1 MTFHSILFEKAED
14 SRKKETSEV
23 PPFFVDLNLD
33 QVIGSITAGRKEY
46 DLQSFFYTLLHEI
59 DAIAYRHE
67 ILRDLENHTL
77 FEYIRSFAQKMRAM
91 RERLAQADKL
101 HYTYQKER
109 WFVDAVETYCDAV
122 ACLERDLSLADIGSR
137 GFAALR
143 DYVTGYAGSQR
154 FTALLAETQQLQAEL
169 SSVKYCLLIKGSSV
183 KVRAYDGESDYSAD
197 VEETFAKFKQGA
209 VKDYRV
215 KFRSWP
221 EMDHVEAQI
230 LNLVARLYP
239 DIFGHLDAYC
249 TKHAQYLDETL
260 ATFDREV
267 QFYLAYLE
275 YIAPLKR
282 AGLPFCYP
290 HISETAKDVY
300 DDDGFDLALASKL
313 VAEHLPVVCN
323 DFALKGTERIIVVT
337 GPNQG
342 GKTTFAR
349 AFGQLH
355 YLASLGCP
363 VPGRQAQLFLCDQLF
378 THFEKEE
385 TISDLRGK
393 LQDDLVRIHTIV
405 HQATSNSMVIL
416 NEMFT
421 STTLDDALFLS
432 QKIMEQLLQLDVLCV
447 WVTFIDEL
455 ASFDEQTVSMVS
467 TIVPDNPAERTFKI
481 VRKPADGLAYALA
494 IAEKYRLTYD
504 GVKER
509 IHP

>member
-1 MTFHSILFEKAED
+1 MTFHSILFERAED
-14 SRKKETSEV
+14 SRKKETREA
-23 PPFFVDLNLD
+23 PLFLVDLNLD
-33 QVIGSITAGRKEY
+33 QVIDAITAGRQEY
-46 DLQSFFYTLLHEI
+46 NLQPFFYTPLHDTDGI
-59 DAIAYRHE
+59 TYRHE
-67 ILRDLENHTL
+67 ILRDLENHML
-77 FEYIRSFAQKMRAM
+77 FEYLRSFAQKMRAM
-91 RERLAQADKL
+91 RERLARADKL
-101 HYTYQKER
+101 HYIYQKER

-122 ACLERDLSLADIGSR
+122 ACLERDLSLVDVRSR
-137 GFAALR
+137 GFAAFR

-169 SSVKYCLLIKGSSV
+169 SSVKYCVIIKGSSV
-183 KVRAYDGESDYSAD
+183 KVRAYTSESDYSAD

-209 VKDYRV
+209 VKDYLV

-230 LNLVARLYP
+230 LSLVAKLYP

-275 YIAPLKR
+275 YIAVLKR

-290 HISETAKDVY
+290 HLSETGKDVFDY
-300 DDDGFDLALASKL
+300 EGFDLALASKL
-313 VAEHLPVVCN
+313 VAEHAPVVCN

-363 VPGRQAQLFLCDQLF
+363 VPGRQAQLFLCDRLF

-385 TISDLRGK
+385 TIADLRGK

-405 HQATSNSMVIL
+405 QQATSNSIVIL

-432 QKIMEQLLQLDVLCV
+432 QKIMEQLFQLDVLCV

-455 ASFDEQTVSMVS
+455 ASFGEQTVSMVS
-467 TIVPDNPAERTFKI
+467 TVVPDNPAERTFKI
-481 VRKPADGLAYALA
+481 VRRPADGLAYALS
-494 IAEKYRLTYD
+494 IAEKYRLTYA
-504 GVKER
+504 GIKER
-509 IHP
+509 IHS

>member
-1 MTFHSILFEKAED
+1 MTFQSILYEKAEE
-14 SRKKETSEV
+14 SRSKETREA

-33 QVIGSITAGRKEY
+33 QIVSSITAGRQEY
-46 DLQSFFYTLLHEI
+46 DLPPFFYTPLHEI

-67 ILRDLENHTL
+67 ILRDLEHQAL
-77 FEYIRSFAQKMRAM
+77 LEYIRSFAQKMRAM
-91 RERLAQADKL
+91 HERLAQTDKL
-101 HYTYQKER
+101 YYHYQKER
-109 WFVDAVETYCDAV
+109 WFLDAVETYCDAV
-122 ACLERDLSLADIGSR
+122 TCLERDLSLADIRSR

-143 DYVTGYAGSQR
+143 DYVTDYARSQR

-169 SSVKYCLLIKGSSV
+169 SSVKYCVLIKGSSV
-183 KVRAYDGESDYSAD
+183 RVRAYDGESDYSAD

-215 KFRSWP
+215 KFRSWS

-230 LNLVARLYP
+230 LDLVARLFP

-249 TKHAQYLDETL
+249 AKHTQYLDEAL

-282 AGLPFCYP
+282 AGLSFCFP
-290 HISETAKDVY
+290 QMSETAKDVY
-300 DDDGFDLALASKL
+300 DYDGFDLALASKL
-313 VAEHLPVVCN
+313 MAEHAPVVCN
-323 DFALKGTERIIVVT
+323 DFALKGAERIIVVT

-355 YLASLGCP
+355 YLACLGCP
-363 VPGRQAQLFLCDQLF
+363 VPGREAQLLLYDRLL

-385 TISDLRGK
+385 TIADLRGK

-405 HQATSNSMVIL
+405 QQATSSSIVIL

-432 QKIMEQLLQLDVLCV
+432 EKIMEQLLRLDVLCV

-455 ASFDEQTVSMVS
+455 ASFAEQTVSMVS
-467 TIVPDNPAERTFKI
+467 TVVPDNPAERTFKI
-481 VRKPADGLAYALA
+481 VRKPADGLAYALS
-494 IAEKYRLTYD
+494 IAEKYRLTYNV
-504 GVKER
+504 VKER
-509 IHP
+509 IHS

>member
-1 MTFHSILFEKAED
+1 MTFHSILYEKAED
-14 SRKKETSEV
+14 SDKKETSQA

-33 QVIGSITAGRKEY
+33 QIIGSIMTGRKEY
-46 DLQSFFYTLLHEI
+46 DLQPFFYTPLHEF
-59 DAIAYRHE
+59 DAITYRHE
-67 ILRDLENHTL
+67 VLRDLENQAL
-77 FEYIRSFAQKMRAM
+77 FENLRSFAQKMRAM

-101 HYTYQKER
+101 YYHYQKEH
-109 WFVDAVETYCDAV
+109 WFVEAVETYCDAV
-122 ACLERDLSLADIGSR
+122 TGLEHDLSLVEVRSR
-137 GFAALR
+137 GFVAFR
-143 DYVTGYAGSQR
+143 DYVTDYTHSQL
-154 FTALLAETQQLQAEL
+154 FTALLTETQQLQDEL
-169 SSVKYCLLIKGSSV
+169 SSVKYCVLIKGSSV
-183 KVRAYDGESDYSAD
+183 KVRAYDGESDYSAE

-230 LNLVARLYP
+230 LSLVARLFP

-249 TKHAQYLDETL
+249 TTHARYLDTTL
-260 ATFDREV
+260 AAFDREV

-290 HISETAKDVY
+290 HLSEAAKDVY
-300 DDDGFDLALASKL
+300 DYDGFDLALASKL
-313 VAEHLPVVCN
+313 VAEHMPVVCN
-323 DFALKGTERIIVVT
+323 DFSLSGAERIIVVT

-349 AFGQLH
+349 AFGQVH

-363 VPGRQAQLFLCDQLF
+363 VPGRQAQLFLWDQLF

-385 TISDLRGK
+385 TITDLRGK

-405 HQATSNSMVIL
+405 QQATSSSIVIL

-432 QKIMEQLLQLDVLCV
+432 EKIMERLLQLDVLCV

-455 ASFDEQTVSMVS
+455 ASFGEQTVSTVS
-467 TIVPDNPAERTFKI
+467 TVVPDNPAERTFKI
-481 VRKPADGLAYALA
+481 IRRPADGLAYALA

-509 IHP
+509 IHS